1 MAFIGTAEQTRIS
14 EAIAEVE
21 RGTDAEL
28 VTVLAAAS
36 DDYRYI
42 PLLWAALVALIVPS
56 ALYLTPLST
65 AWMITAQLVAF
76 VLLAVLLQTETL
88 RTRLIP
94 KSVRTLR
101 AANMARRQFLE
112 QGLHHTDDDTG
123 MLIFVSEAEHY
134 VEILVDR
141 GISSKVDDERWSSI
155 IENFVDDV
163 HEGQVERGFLTAL
176 ERCGEILAEAVPKTP
191 DNRNELDNRLILI
204 GYDS

>member
-21 RGTDAEL
+21 RKTDAEL

-65 AWMITAQLVAF
+65 AWIITAQLAAF
-76 VLLAVLLQTETL
+76 VVLAVLLQTETL
-88 RTRLIP
+88 RARLIP

-112 QGLHHTDDDTG
+112 QELHHTDGDTG
-123 MLIFVSEAEHY
+123 VLIFVSEAEHY
-134 VEILVDR
+134 VEVLVDR
-141 GISSKVDDERWSSI
+141 GIASKVDNERWSSI

-163 HEGQVERGFLTAL
+163 HEGHVERGFLTAL

-204 GYDS
+204 GYD

>member
-1 MAFIGTAEQTRIS
+1 MALIGTAEQSRIA

-21 RGTDAEL
+21 RHTDAEL

-42 PLLWAALVALIVPS
+42 PLLWASLVALIVPS
-56 ALYLTPLST
+56 ALYLTPVST
-65 AWMITAQLVAF
+65 AWMITAQLATF
-76 VLLAVLLQTETL
+76 LFLAVALQFEAV

-94 KSVRTLR
+94 RGVRTLR

-123 MLIFVSEAEHY
+123 VLIFVSEAEHY

-141 GISSKVDDERWSSI
+141 GIAACVDNDRWSDI
-155 IENFVDDV
+155 IERFVADV
-163 HEGQVERGFLTAL
+163 HKGRVEQGFLTAL
-176 ERCGEILAEAVPKTP
+176 ASCDEILAKAVPKTS
-191 DNRNELDNRLILI
+191 DNRNELDNRLVMI
-204 GYDS
+204 GYD